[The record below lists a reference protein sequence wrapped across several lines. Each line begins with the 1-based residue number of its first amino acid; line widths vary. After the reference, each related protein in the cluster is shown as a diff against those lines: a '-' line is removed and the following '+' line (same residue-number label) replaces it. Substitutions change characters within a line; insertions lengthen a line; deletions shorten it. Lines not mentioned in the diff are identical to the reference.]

1 MENNWCIRLTN
12 ENKDV
17 VVGYFNKR
25 FKVNMSDKYQYY
37 GVVSGVNI
45 GIDIL
50 ITTEITTEQFIEKIK
65 LEGYNVGFDKSV
77 NKYCFVENPILSTS
91 KNNPSINNDF
101 GVVFGSDN
109 KFHKSDLDL
118 NITPKQIQSDGGST
132 QYYQI
137 EITNSNGEK
146 FNCELN
152 DILRD
157 VFNNQWDLC
166 NIVKAS
172 RRISESR
179 KGQGKKN
186 VSIQY
191 DANKIIWFAEEIKK
205 YSK

>member
-1 MENNWCIRLTN
+1 MENNWCIRLTD
-12 ENKDV
+12 ENRDI
-17 VVGYFNKR
+17 VVGYFNKQYVADYVGVIGR
-25 FKVNMSDKYQYY
+25 YY
-37 GVVSGVNI
+37 GYYCTDCFCDNVPFG
-45 GIDIL
+45 
-50 ITTEITTEQFIEKIK
+50 TEITTHDFIGKIK
-65 LEGYNVGFDKSV
+65 SEGYNVGFDTST

-91 KNNPSINNDF
+91 KNNPPINNF
-101 GVVFGSDN
+101 LVE
-109 KFHKSDLDL
+109 LDKD
-118 NITPKQIQSDGGST
+118 TKEVQSDGGST

-137 EITNSNGEK
+137 EITNSKGDK

-179 KGQGKKN
+179 KGQGKKD
-186 VSIQY
+186 VSMQY

-205 YSK
+205 YGK